1 MSTIRIVTWMTLG
14 FGLFVLGSVAS
25 AAGMVGGV
33 GGDKTKPAER
43 RGRKATGPRVL
54 RRVRDD
60 PAEGPKTAE
69 PPKLSSISSVTTAVA
84 GRLTMR
90 RLR

>member
-1 MSTIRIVTWMTLG
+1 MSTTRIVTWMTLG
-14 FGLFVLGSVAS
+14 FGLVVLGSVAS
-25 AAGMVGGV
+25 AAGMVGRV
-33 GGDKTKPAER
+33 GGDRTNPAEK

-54 RRVRDD
+54 RRIKDD
-60 PAEGPKTAE
+60 PVEGPKTAE

-84 GRLTMR
+84 GRLSMG

>member
-1 MSTIRIVTWMTLG
+1 MSTIRLVAWMTLG

-43 RGRKATGPRVL
+43 RRRKATGPRFL
-54 RRVRDD
+54 RAATERL
-60 PAEGPKTAE
+60 PEGPQDRRAAQANFDGS
-69 PPKLSSISSVTTAVA
+69 L
-84 GRLTMR
+84 RLN
-90 RLR
+90 